1 MGEVEEFG
9 WGEDKLSG
17 MADHDCALFY
27 YGLGYGWLDAPCHSS
42 YKAVCQVDYEE
53 YEPEG
58 Q

>member
-9 WGEDKLSG
+9 WGEDKPSG
-17 MADHDCALFY
+17 KADHDCALFY
-27 YGLGYGWLDAPCHSS
+27 YGLGYDWLDAPCHSS
-42 YKAVCQVDYEE
+42 YKAVCQMDYEE